1 MEEIISSD
9 DNKKSMI
16 RISTI
21 ALWTYLAIATMTQ
34 WWFNWNVNLY
44 VIFSI
49 VLVVLCI
56 IKTKLNILHPL
67 VWYVSIFVIY
77 QIAYPLL
84 KIMQKEEG
92 IIEPLNDNY
101 VILNWL
107 ATCSIIIFLGNLKH
121 IKYRKENIE
130 TKINKTILGIMYILI
145 ISVSILGLLY
155 TAIKGYV
162 SKYDIAQSS
171 NIFIS
176 ITSICINMVS
186 IITLYICLNEN
197 YSKKQKIAIFFFSFI
212 VEFLGMG
219 ILGERDLIIKYV
231 AVFLLYYVAI
241 YKPKK
246 SKIIILLSSIIVL
259 VSISPSLKMFLVR
272 DNEKDED
279 NNIVVKFLSSDFQA
293 AGLNFNY
300 LLNREGLWDLKYG
313 DTLIYDFLSPLSD
326 FINFSEEQVS
336 TRWYQNTFFAGSIT
350 GRGFSIIAEGYI
362 NFSVF
367 GIVVWM
373 FIICAIIRILYL
385 KSGKSIYSFAIYICA
400 CPMLMYIARADLANF
415 ISPFVKYVLLFT
427 IIIYFISERKNKN
440 DKGKQL
446 SKQ

>member
-121 IKYRKENIE
+121 IK
-130 TKINKTILGIMYILI
+130 
-145 ISVSILGLLY
+145 
-155 TAIKGYV
+155 
-162 SKYDIAQSS
+162 
-171 NIFIS
+171 F
-176 ITSICINMVS
+176 
-186 IITLYICLNEN
+186 LN
-197 YSKKQKIAIFFFSFI
+197 
-212 VEFLGMG
+212 L
-219 ILGERDLIIKYV
+219 
-231 AVFLLYYVAI
+231 
-241 YKPKK
+241 
-246 SKIIILLSSIIVL
+246 
-259 VSISPSLKMFLVR
+259 
-272 DNEKDED
+272 
-279 NNIVVKFLSSDFQA
+279 
-293 AGLNFNY
+293 
-300 LLNREGLWDLKYG
+300 
-313 DTLIYDFLSPLSD
+313 
-326 FINFSEEQVS
+326 
-336 TRWYQNTFFAGSIT
+336 
-350 GRGFSIIAEGYI
+350 
-362 NFSVF
+362 
-367 GIVVWM
+367 
-373 FIICAIIRILYL
+373 
-385 KSGKSIYSFAIYICA
+385 
-400 CPMLMYIARADLANF
+400 
-415 ISPFVKYVLLFT
+415 
-427 IIIYFISERKNKN
+427 
-440 DKGKQL
+440 
-446 SKQ
+446 